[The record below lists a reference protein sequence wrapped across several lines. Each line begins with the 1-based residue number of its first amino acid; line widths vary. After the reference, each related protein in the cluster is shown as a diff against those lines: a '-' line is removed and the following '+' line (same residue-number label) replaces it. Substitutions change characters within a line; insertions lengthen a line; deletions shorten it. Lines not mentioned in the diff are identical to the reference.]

1 MKHTDMNVNLQDFF
15 WFVCFFLKKKGQPL
29 PALLQETVGC
39 Q

>member
-15 WFVCFFLKKKGQPL
+15 WFVCFFKKKGQPL